1 MRNLMVLLVVGALAD
16 KAEQADKPQAEAVEA
31 AEQGELSAGPGEN
44 SSWNFVYC
52 NCGLS
57 CVKQVDNWYIFN
69 LGQACACN
77 ACPETNSTEAKL
89 RGAKAVP
96 SSPSS
101 PPVPSAQ
108 SKMASL
114 EAVPSTK
121 SAPTGSKAKTW
132 DGATM
137 PGSNLLYCSLAL
149 PTFACFGLLVFF
161 FFFFVKPPG
170 QSARVACMLLDFQRE
185 RGQCGKQCVDGRML
199 GLYTYYC
206 FRYGCKAC

>member
-16 KAEQADKPQAEAVEA
+16 KAEQADEPQAEAAEA
-31 AEQGELSAGPGEN
+31 AEQGEPSAGPGEN
-44 SSWNFVYC
+44 SWNLVYC

-69 LGQACACN
+69 VGQACACN
-77 ACPETNSTEAKL
+77 ACPEANSTEAKL
-89 RGAKAVP
+89 RGAKGVP

-108 SKMASL
+108 SKMAL
-114 EAVPSTK
+114 EAVPTE

-137 PGSNLLYCSLAL
+137 PGSNLLYCS
-149 PTFACFGLLVFF
+149 
-161 FFFFVKPPG
+161 
-170 QSARVACMLLDFQRE
+170 SASEDSA
-185 RGQCGKQCVDGRML
+185 
-199 GLYTYYC
+199 
-206 FRYGCKAC
+206 

>member
-1 MRNLMVLLVVGALAD
+1 MMRNLMVLLVVGALAD

-137 PGSNLLYCSLAL
+137 PGSNLLYC
-149 PTFACFGLLVFF
+149 
-161 FFFFVKPPG
+161 
-170 QSARVACMLLDFQRE
+170 
-185 RGQCGKQCVDGRML
+185 QCGKQCVDGRML